1 VRLLVRLARW
11 PSLAIAALLSAAILG
26 CTAAVSPLFLTAAGS
41 EIFRSHATRLK
52 GAEALQMRD
61 FNLFVGE
68 FADYRDRLLTEDVPE
83 GLTAPVRMIWSEP
96 ISLAG
101 PDGEDSVR
109 AVSRSG
115 AFDHMTTLTAG
126 PKKGLWLSDFN
137 AERIGARASDSVTIE
152 GTFGSI
158 QLEVTGIYRDLIKD
172 PPTDF
177 WAPLGDVIFPRPG
190 DDTRPPA
197 PLIVDRETF
206 FEIARA
212 LGDDAGEYRWEFS
225 LETVHLTLPE
235 VQDLATRIEEFNAE
249 RVDPR
254 TELGA
259 SFLGANFVSL
269 VSGWEELTTEAV
281 ASITGPTETIALG
294 GTIVALLIVLGVA
307 FFTVARRRT
316 EFSLLHAR
324 GISPM
329 RLGIRSLGEVA
340 LPLVIGAV
348 LGWVLAFVFVRAVGP
363 PGLIDRSA
371 LVDAATDVAWRTA
384 GTAVLFGI
392 GATLAVRLLAH
403 EGFGRLQRA
412 ARLPWEPIVL
422 VLAAAAFYELEVG
435 GQAPVAQAESV
446 PTIDRLV
453 ILFPILFISGAAGL
467 AARALRLLLP
477 KLRSRGGSWPAS
489 LYLASRRLGAAVRAA
504 AALVTASAIAV
515 GMFYYSATLSA
526 SVEATANQRALVQVG
541 ADVSASLSR
550 MPEPIDSDAFDST
563 PVVRMSDGALLP
575 GDEPVDVLAI
585 DPETFADAAYWDR
598 EFSDESIDDLMDELA
613 TTSEEGVP
621 VILAGDAPEGDLL
634 SLPSYDIPIVVEGRA
649 ERFPGMVGER
659 TVIVVSAA
667 DLVARIEEGGGSL
680 AGLFPSFQMWS
691 DGTRAALDRALQSGD
706 QPAFAFQTAREL
718 RDTPSYLALTWTF
731 GLMKALG
738 ILIGVVAL
746 LGTLL
751 YLQTRQKERQVSY
764 ALSRRMGLARSS
776 HRAAVAMELGAMLIV
791 AVLVG
796 AALAVIAAIT
806 THDQVQIFSDR
817 GVVPLLRFPV
827 LLMVAATAALLAF
840 AWVSAWLVQRAA
852 DRLDVAQV
860 MRLAR

>member
-1 VRLLVRLARW
+1 VKLLVRLARW

-41 EIFRSHATRLK
+41 EIFRSHASRLK
-52 GAEALQMRD
+52 SAEALQMRD
-61 FNLFVGE
+61 FNIFVKE
-68 FADYRDRLLTEDVPE
+68 FADYRDRLLTEEVPE
-83 GLTAPVRMIWSEP
+83 GLTEPVRMVWSEP
-96 ISLAG
+96 ISIIG
-101 PDGEDSVR
+101 KDGEDSVR
-109 AVSRSG
+109 AVNRSG
-115 AFDHMTTLTAG
+115 AFDHMTLLTEA

-137 AERIGARASDSVTIE
+137 SERIGAEAGDTVTVE

-158 QLEVTGIYRDLIKD
+158 ELHVTGIYRDLIKD

-206 FEIARA
+206 FEITRA

-235 VQDLATRIEEFNAE
+235 VQQLATRIEEFNAE
-249 RVDPR
+249 RADQR
-254 TELGA
+254 TELGS

-269 VSGWEELTTEAV
+269 VSGWEDLTTEAV
-281 ASITGPTETIALG
+281 ASITGPVETIALG
-294 GTIVALLIVLGVA
+294 GTIVALLIVIGTA

-324 GISPM
+324 GISPL
-329 RLGIRSLGEVA
+329 RLGVRSLGEAA
-340 LPLVIGAV
+340 LPLVMGAV
-348 LGWVLAFVFVRAVGP
+348 LGWGLALVFVRAAGP

-371 LVDAATDVAWRTA
+371 LVDGAMEVAWRTMMA
-384 GTAVLFGI
+384 AVLFGI

-422 VLAAAAFYELEVG
+422 VLAAAAFYELQVR
-435 GQAPVAQAESV
+435 GQGPIEQAESV
-446 PTIDRLV
+446 PSIDRLV
-453 ILFPILFISGAAGL
+453 ILFPILFIAGAAGL
-467 AARALRLLLP
+467 AARVLRRLLP
-477 KLRSRGGSWPAS
+477 MLRSRGAGWPAS
-489 LYLASRRLGAAVRAA
+489 VYLASRRLGAAVRAA
-504 AALVTASAIAV
+504 AALVTASTIAI
-515 GMFYYSATLSA
+515 GMFYYSATLSS
-526 SVEATANQRALVQVG
+526 SVEATANQRAFVQVG
-541 ADVSASLSR
+541 AHVSASLSR
-550 MPEPIDSDAFDST
+550 MPEPIGADGFSST
-563 PVVRMSDGALLP
+563 PVVRMSDGALMP
-575 GDEPVDVLAI
+575 GDEPVDVLAV
-585 DPETFADAAYWDR
+585 DPQTFAGAAYWDT
-598 EFSDESIDDLMDELA
+598 EFSDKSIHELMDELA
-613 TTSEEGVP
+613 TPPEEGVP
-621 VILAGDAPEGDLL
+621 VILAGDALGGDLL
-634 SLPSYDIPIVVEGRA
+634 SLPSYDIPIAVEGRA
-649 ERFPGMVGER
+649 DRFPGMVGER
-659 TVIVVSAA
+659 TTIVISAA
-667 DLVARIEEGGGSL
+667 DLVARIEDAGGSL
-680 AGLFPSFQMWS
+680 AGLFPSFQVWS
-691 DGTRAALDRALQSGD
+691 DGTGAALERALEAGD

-776 HRAAVAMELGAMLIV
+776 HRAAVAMELAAMLIV

-796 AALAVIAAIT
+796 ASLAVIAAIT

-840 AWVSAWLVQRAA
+840 AWLSAWLVQRAA